1 VQSGKVR
8 LNGERVSKP
17 ARSVGVGDVL
27 TFSQGRVV
35 RVVRVEGIGA
45 RRGPA
50 AEAQMLYTDLSPEP
64 ASRSERPDRDER
76 RKAIE
81 AKRQPLE

>member
-1 VQSGKVR
+1 VQGGGVR
-8 LNGERVSKP
+8 LNGDRVTKP
-17 ARSVGVGDVL
+17 ARSVGIGDVL
-27 TFSQGRVV
+27 TFSLGRTV

-50 AEAQMLYTDLSPEP
+50 TEAQMLYTDLSPEP
-64 ASRSERPDRDER
+64 ASRDERPDRDER

-81 AKRQPLE
+81 AKRRPLE